1 MIRRRAGRM
10 GPECRMGRESCR
22 GREARK
28 AARVGVFVRLGVA
41 GLIGVLGLTASPS
54 LAAQE
59 ISSLEQLLGLEG
71 VDPQVLPLDEA
82 IATALDRNREVR
94 EARLQVEQAAG
105 QVTEA
110 WGEIFPRID
119 LNASWT
125 RNISPPVSF
134 LPAIFFDPDRD
145 PDELVPV
152 AFGLDNAWSSNL
164 SLEQPLFQARA
175 FVGVGAASRFEA
187 LQDEQLRGRIHEV
200 VTAVRRDY
208 YDLLLAEEQARL
220 IDRSVRRVVESLEE
234 TRALERAGLVS
245 DYDVLRLEVELA
257 NLEPQLRRAAN
268 AALRTER
275 DLVSR
280 LDLPEGTRLRA
291 MGSLAEVDLDDT
303 SANTP
308 ANEALLRTNGVDLP
322 EEPGPTTIA
331 GLLERARVSSSPIQQ
346 AGLNRELR
354 HAELRASQAELL
366 PTVSLFGSYQIQAQ
380 QDGGPSF
387 FGGQRGYGRLVGV
400 QVTVPLF
407 SGRQRLARVDQGRSA
422 LRIADLQVET
432 TEDLVRDELRNVL
445 DRIHEARLRTR
456 GQRLAVQQA
465 TRGFEIVSAQYREGL
480 SSHLELTDAE
490 VALRQSE
497 FNYAEA
503 VYDYL
508 VARAELDEL
517 VGEVP
522 LARR

>member
-1 MIRRRAGRM
+1 MIRRRAGRR
-10 GPECRMGRESCR
+10 GPLSFR
-22 GREARK
+22 GRSAPLI
-28 AARVGVFVRLGVA
+28 ARVGVLVVFGVA
-41 GLIGVLGLTASPS
+41 GLASAPS
-54 LAAQE
+54 LMAQE

-71 VDPQVLPLDEA
+71 VDPQILPLDEA
-82 IATALDRNREVR
+82 IATALERNREVR

-145 PDELVPV
+145 PDDLVPV
-152 AFGLDNAWSSNL
+152 AFGLDNAWNSNL

-187 LQDEQLRGRIHEV
+187 LQDEQLRGRIHDV

-268 AALRTER
+268 QALRTER
-275 DLVSR
+275 ELVSR
-280 LDLPEGTRLRA
+280 LDLPEGTRLRV
-291 MGSLAEVDLDDT
+291 MGSLAEMDLDDP

-308 ANEALLRTNGVDLP
+308 ANEALLRMNGVQLP
-322 EEPGPTTIA
+322 EEPGPAIVG
-331 GLLERARVSSSPIQQ
+331 GLLERARISSSPIQQ

-354 HAELRASQAELL
+354 HAELRASQADLL
-366 PTVSLFGSYQIQAQ
+366 PTVSLFGNYQIQAQ

-407 SGRQRLARVDQGRSA
+407 SGRQRLARIDQGRSA

-445 DRIHEARLRTR
+445 DRIQESRMRTR
-456 GQRLAVQQA
+456 GQGLAVQQA

-522 LARR
+522 LPRR